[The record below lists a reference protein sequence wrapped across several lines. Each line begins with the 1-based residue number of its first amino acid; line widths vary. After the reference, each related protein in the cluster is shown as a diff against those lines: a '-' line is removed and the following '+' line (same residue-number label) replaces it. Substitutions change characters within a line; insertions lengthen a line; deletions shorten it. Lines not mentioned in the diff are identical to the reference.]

1 MRKIANGTLAL
12 IVFLIVL
19 SPALGELP
27 RWEFESDSDLR
38 QWIPNSHLSNVVI
51 KDGMIR
57 ANAVDRD
64 PFFLC
69 RDITIAAKP
78 WQYVVIRLRANRP
91 GIGELFW
98 SGELE
103 GQYGGLT
110 EKKKVRFAVNGDN
123 SWQEIVV
130 FPFWHTEGVI
140 RQLRLDLY
148 EGAHFEIDCIRVLEW
163 GSNQPQNGVCVWG
176 FGGNTSRWQ
185 THPAASELLA
195 PPVRIDVSDKAWV
208 TVQLGS
214 DREDVASILWACED
228 APGLQSEEFAIRG
241 DGKLH
246 SYNLRMA
253 GNPTWH
259 DNIIAFGIRL
269 PQKGNIRLE
278 SIRIDKKPSGPGEL
292 EVSYF
297 GFEYGVNRAGR
308 PCRLLAQILNR
319 GGSPQGIRDIH
330 LILPKELKLLSEP
343 DKLSHE
349 GIEHNEIACFIWEIM
364 AEKPSTYQAGLFFSG
379 KGNIPPDQKTLLEF
393 TEPPAVYKAGYVP
406 IPRPV
411 ETKIEICAFYFPGW
425 DSDRKWDCIRRI
437 APNRKPL
444 LGYYDESNSECVDW
458 QIKWAVEN
466 GISCFL
472 VDWYWVQGQQQLTH
486 WFEAYRKARYRNL
499 LKVAIMWANHNP
511 PNTHSVED
519 WLNVT
524 RHWIENYFSLKSYY
538 HIDNKP
544 SVFIWN
550 PTGIRNDLGNS
561 EAVKKV
567 FDQSQDMA
575 RAAGFQGITFVAMG
589 NDFGAGH
596 IQALL
601 KEGYSGITT
610 YHEWGHTINGA
621 ISQKLFR
628 YEDVVRNSPTAWREK
643 DKDAGSLHYY
653 PLVDTGWDSRPW
665 HGDKAMVI
673 QGRTPEL
680 FEKLLRQAK
689 SFCEEHNKPI
699 LILGPMNEWGEGS
712 YIEPCTEF
720 GFGMLEA
727 IRRVFAKGDLTTWPV
742 NISPSDV
749 GLGPYVFPEGPIT
762 TDRTLDNGLIR
773 IIVNS
778 LIVPNWYNSHR

>member
-699 LILGPMNEWGEGS
+699 LILGPMNEWGEGKL
-712 YIEPCTEF
+712 YRA
-720 GFGMLEA
+720 L
-727 IRRVFAKGDLTTWPV
+727 
-742 NISPSDV
+742 
-749 GLGPYVFPEGPIT
+749 
-762 TDRTLDNGLIR
+762 
-773 IIVNS
+773 
-778 LIVPNWYNSHR
+778 H

>member
-466 GISCFL
+466 SISCFL

-621 ISQKLFR
+621 ISKKLFR

>member
-411 ETKIEICAFYFPGW
+411 ETKIEICAFYFPGL

-643 DKDAGSLHYY
+643 DKAAGSLHYY

-778 LIVPNWYNSHR
+778 LIVTNWYNSHR

>member
-78 WQYVVIRLRANRP
+78 WQYVVIRLRTNRP

-466 GISCFL
+466 SISCFL

-749 GLGPYVFPEGPIT
+749 GLGPYVFPEGPTT
-762 TDRTLDNGLIR
+762 TDRTLDNGLIQ

-778 LIVPNWYNSHR
+778 LIVTNWYNSHR

>member
-1 MRKIANGTLAL
+1 MRKTANRTLILILVLIA
-12 IVFLIVL
+12 F
-19 SPALGELP
+19 SPALGALP
-27 RWEFESDSDLR
+27 QWEFESDSDLR
-38 QWIPNSHLSNVVI
+38 QWVPNSHLSNVVI
-51 KDGMIR
+51 KDGVISTD
-57 ANAVDRD
+57 AVDWD

-69 RDITIAAKP
+69 RGITIAARP
-78 WQYVVIRLRANRP
+78 YQYVVIRLRANRP

-110 EKKKVRFAVNGDN
+110 EKKKVRFQIKGENN
-123 SWQEIVV
+123 WQEIVV

-148 EGAHFEIDCIRVLEW
+148 EGAHFEIDWIRLLEW
-163 GSNQPQNGVCVWG
+163 GGNQLQSGVCVWG

-185 THPAASELLA
+185 IYPEAHELFA
-195 PPVRIDVSDKAWV
+195 PPLRIDVSDKGWV
-208 TVQLGS
+208 TIEMES
-214 DREDVASILWACED
+214 DKEDVASILWACENV
-228 APGLQSEEFAIRG
+228 PGLQSEEFVIRG

-246 SYNLRMA
+246 SYNLQMT
-253 GNPTWH
+253 GNPIWC

-269 PQKGNIRLE
+269 PQKGNMRLE
-278 SIRIDKKPSGPGEL
+278 SIRIDKEPSGPGDL
-292 EVSYF
+292 EVIYF
-297 GFEYGVNRAGR
+297 GFENGANRAGR

-330 LILPKELKLLSEP
+330 LILPNELKLLSEP
-343 DKLSHE
+343 DRLWHS
-349 GIEHNEIACFIWEIM
+349 GIEHDEIARFIWEIM
-364 AEKPSTYQAGLFFSG
+364 AEKPGTYQVGLFFSG
-379 KGNIPPDQKTLLEF
+379 KGNIPPDQKMLLEF
-393 TEPPAVYKAGYVP
+393 TEPFAVTNAEYVP
-406 IPRPV
+406 KPTPV
-411 ETKIEICAFYFPGW
+411 KTGIEICAFYFPGW
-425 DSDRKWDCIRRI
+425 DSARKWDCIRRVT
-437 APNRKPL
+437 PNRKPL
-444 LGYYDESNSECVDW
+444 LGYYDESNPECVDW
-458 QIKWAVEN
+458 QIRWAVEN

-472 VDWYWVQGQQQLTH
+472 VDWYWVQGRQQLTH
-486 WFEAYRKARYRNL
+486 WFEAYRKARYRDF

-538 HIDNKP
+538 NIDNKP
-544 SVFIWN
+544 SIFIWN
-550 PTGIRNDLGNS
+550 PTGIRNDLGGS

-567 FDQSQDMA
+567 FNQSQDMA

-610 YHEWGHTINGA
+610 YHEWGHTIDSA

-628 YEDVVRNSPTAWREK
+628 YEDVVRNSPAAWREK
-643 DKDAGSLHYY
+643 DKAAGALRYY
-653 PLVDTGWDSRPW
+653 PCVDTGWDSRPW
-665 HGDKAMVI
+665 HGNKAMVI

-680 FEKLLRQAK
+680 FEKLLMQARL
-689 SFCEEHNKPI
+689 FCEQNSKPV
-699 LILGPMNEWGEGS
+699 LILGPVNEWGEGS

-727 IRRVFAKGDLTTWPV
+727 LRRVFAKGDSINWPI

-749 GLGPYVFPEGPIT
+749 GLGPYDFPQRPVR
-762 TDRTLDNGLIR
+762 TD
-773 IIVNS
+773 
-778 LIVPNWYNSHR
+778 